1 MSWALRESECVSMTA
16 EFTGWHVLAEFGG
29 VDADLCNDLERL
41 DQALRRSLVGAGV
54 TICDVVRKQFTPQGV
69 TVLALLS
76 ESHASIHTY
85 PESGD
90 IFVDVFTCG
99 SIGDGAEKTVELLRD
114 ALSPKEVRM
123 STVRRGRAGQRV
135 EEPMGPGLTRIW
147 DLSDVLVDTRTEFQH
162 LLIARTEQGISLF
175 SDNDRQSTEFS
186 QITYHEAMMVP
197 AFVLAEK
204 LDNVLIIG
212 SGEGVAS
219 QMSVAA
225 GATRVDHV
233 DIDRE
238 AVQLC
243 AEHLPYGYTA
253 DELAAAVEGSGP
265 VRVHYADGWDFLADA
280 TAAGVRY
287 DVIVIDLP
295 DERVEDAQHNRLY
308 ETEFLQRCRALL
320 APGGVLS
327 AQAGCATM
335 WRNDTLKRS
344 WQRFHDNFGT
354 VVHYGSDEH
363 EWSFLFGLVDPIA
376 DPVPGML
383 DRLSTLPYR
392 PSTIDAR
399 ALTRGAIEPYA
410 LRAVN

>member
-1 MSWALRESECVSMTA
+1 MTA
-16 EFTGWHVLAEFGG
+16 EFTGRHVLAEFGG
-29 VDADLCNDLERL
+29 VEAGLCNDLERL
-41 DQALRRSLVGAGV
+41 ETALRESLVGADI
-54 TICDVVRKQFTPQGV
+54 TICDMVHKQFEPQGV

-99 SIGDGAEKTVELLRD
+99 SIGVKAEKAVYLLREWL
-114 ALSPKEVRM
+114 APKEVRM
-123 STVRRGRAGQRV
+123 STVHRGRAGQRV
-135 EEPMGPGLTRIW
+135 EEPVGSGLTRMW
-147 DLSDVLVDTRTEFQH
+147 DLSEVLVDTHTDFQH
-162 LLIARTEQGISLF
+162 LLIARTEQGIGLF

-186 QITYHEAMMVP
+186 QLTYHEAMMVP

-212 SGEGVAS
+212 SGEGVAC

-233 DIDRE
+233 DIDRT

-243 AEHLPYGYTA
+243 AEHLPYGYTP

-265 VRVHYADGWDFLADA
+265 IRMHYADGWDFLAEA
-280 TAAGVRY
+280 EAEGVRY

-295 DERVEDAQHNRLY
+295 DERPEDAQHNRLY

-320 APGGVLS
+320 APGGVLG

-335 WRNDTLKRS
+335 WRNETLKRS
-344 WQRFHDNFGT
+344 WQRFHEQFGT
-354 VVHYGSDEH
+354 VLHYGSDEH
-363 EWSFLFGLVDPIA
+363 EWSFLFGRVDTVD
-376 DPVPGML
+376 DPVPGMI
-383 DRLSTLPYR
+383 DRLGQIPYKAD
-392 PSTIDAR
+392 TIDAR
-399 ALTRGAIEPYA
+399 ALVRGAIEPYA
-410 LRAVN
+410 LRKTHAPS

>member
-1 MSWALRESECVSMTA
+1 MTA

-29 VDADLCNDLERL
+29 VDAALCDDLERL
-41 DQALRRSLVGAGV
+41 EAAMRKSLIAAGV
-54 TICDVVRKQFTPQGV
+54 TICDVVHKKFEPQGV

-99 SIGDGAEKTVELLRD
+99 SIGEGASKAVELLRD
-114 ALSPKEVRM
+114 ELSPKEVRM
-123 STVRRGRAGQRV
+123 STIRRGRAGHRV
-135 EEPMGPGLTRIW
+135 EEPVGEGLTRIW
-147 DLSDVLVDTRTEFQH
+147 DVSDVIVDTHTPFQH
-162 LLIARTEQGISLF
+162 MLIAKTEQGISLF

-186 QITYHEAMMVP
+186 QLTYHEAMMVP

-204 LDNVLIIG
+204 LENVLIIG

-225 GATRVDHV
+225 GATHVDHV
-233 DIDRE
+233 DIDQLE
-238 AVQLC
+238 VELC
-243 AEHLPYGYTA
+243 AEHLPYGYTTA
-253 DELAAAVEGSGP
+253 ELTAAVEGEGP
-265 VRVHYADGWDFLADA
+265 ITVHYADGWDFLAE
-280 TAAGVRY
+280 AAEAGTRY

-308 ETEFLQRCRALL
+308 EAEFLQRCRALL
-320 APGGVLS
+320 APGGVLC

-335 WRNDTLKRS
+335 WRNETLKRS
-344 WQRFHDNFGT
+344 WQRFHEQFGT

-363 EWSFLFGLVDPIA
+363 EWSFLFGLVEAIA
-376 DPVPGML
+376 DPVQAMTN
-383 DRLSTLPYR
+383 RLVTLPYR
-392 PSTIDAR
+392 PETIDDR
-399 ALTRGAIEPYA
+399 ALVRGAIEPHA
-410 LRAVN
+410 LRAQQ